1 MKERKVFC
9 ARWLFCEALARVA
22 VAVVVVC
29 VELVVEVVLKSDF
42 CAGCC
47 SQCAVCRRGGGEK
60 VGGREAA
67 FWVEVVKRCR
77 EAIGSQTGLEP
88 TMFKLALLRNVPT
101 ATPYCDT
108 PN

>member
-1 MKERKVFC
+1 M
-9 ARWLFCEALARVA
+9 LDA
-22 VAVVVVC
+22 VPSVRYA
-29 VELVVEVVLKSDF
+29 D
-42 CAGCC
+42 
-47 SQCAVCRRGGGEK
+47 GGGEK

-77 EAIGSQTGLEP
+77 EAIGSQTGLKP